1 MRDSKTNPSIRCSVT
16 QCAHHCK
23 DYCNLDQ
30 IQVGC
35 SKTTVMTCDGTECA
49 SFEMGQSYRSA
60 Q

>member
-35 SKTTVMTCDGTECA
+35 SKTTVMTCDGTEL
-49 SFEMGQSYRSA
+49 SLIHI
-60 Q
+60 